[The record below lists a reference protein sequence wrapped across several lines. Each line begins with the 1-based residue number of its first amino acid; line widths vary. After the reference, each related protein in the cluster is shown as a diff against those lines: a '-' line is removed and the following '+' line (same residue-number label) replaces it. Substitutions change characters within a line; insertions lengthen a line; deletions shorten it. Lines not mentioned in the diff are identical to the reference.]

1 MNTRKLV
8 LLTMLTC
15 VLIPAQRA
23 WSATLPA
30 GTIILVK
37 TERNIYAR
45 DPAGRKF
52 QATLLRPLAAGGKNI
67 VAAGTPV
74 VGMVKSPWLSV
85 GSTTRPLTLRL
96 VEIVVNGK
104 PVAIKTDDFEAA
116 SNSPWQTRRGVQVT
130 GGAFIL
136 TPGTVLQFYLKQPVN
151 L

>member
-1 MNTRKLV
+1 MNIRKIVV
-8 LLTMLTC
+8 LAMLAC
-15 VLIPAQRA
+15 IAIPAQRA
-23 WSATLPA
+23 WSATLPP

-37 TERNIYAR
+37 TDKNIYAR

-52 QATLLRPLAAGGKNI
+52 QATLLRPLAAGGKNV

-74 VGMVKSPWLSV
+74 VGMVKSPWLTV

-104 PVAIKTDDFEAA
+104 PVAIRTDDFEAA
-116 SNSPWQTRRGVQVT
+116 NSSPWSTRRGVQIT

-136 TPGTVLQFYLKQPVN
+136 TPGTVLQFHLKQPVN